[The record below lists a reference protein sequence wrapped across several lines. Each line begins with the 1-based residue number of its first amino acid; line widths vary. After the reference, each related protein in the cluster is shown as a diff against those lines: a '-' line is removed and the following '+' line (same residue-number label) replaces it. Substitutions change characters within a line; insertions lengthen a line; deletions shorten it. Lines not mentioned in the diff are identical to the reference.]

1 MPGPVHGNSASRVVF
16 NLGIFT
22 QQVIELHA
30 MQSCILH
37 DLTAVEPFLDFFPE
51 HTVPTK
57 ISNFE
62 LNTKTVTIRADAMA
76 NVGFRARYM

>member
-22 QQVIELHA
+22 QQVIGLYA

-37 DLTAVEPFLDFFPE
+37 DNTASIVVFNLGILTKHV
-51 HTVPTK
+51 
-57 ISNFE
+57 I
-62 LNTKTVTIRADAMA
+62 II
-76 NVGFRARYM
+76 VGHRYF